1 MVDVEM
7 DGFGNALDEFERDAG
22 FKLFGVDGVCRPGVG
37 DQFERDERGELRE
50 DVGRGRN
57 ALVDDRV
64 KDRHETIDGKRF
76 GTKQLGC
83 RRPRTFVF

>member
-22 FKLFGVDGVCRPGVG
+22 FELFGVDGVCRAGVG

-57 ALVDDRV
+57 AFVDDRV

-76 GTKQLGC
+76 GTKQLGS